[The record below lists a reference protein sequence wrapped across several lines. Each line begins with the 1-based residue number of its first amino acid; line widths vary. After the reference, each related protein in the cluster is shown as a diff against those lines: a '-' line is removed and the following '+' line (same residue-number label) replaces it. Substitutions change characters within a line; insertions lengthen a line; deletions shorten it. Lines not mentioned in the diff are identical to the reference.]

1 MEPEVTEPTTLQ
13 EAIVYF
19 KNPDNCLRYLGVR
32 RWPDGV
38 VICPTCGSAQVRF
51 LATRRMWECKTK
63 HPRQQFSIKVGTIL
77 EDSPLGLDKWLPAMW
92 MIGND
97 RNGISS
103 WELHRALGV
112 TQKTAWFMLHR
123 IRTAMQDNVTGGKL
137 AGEVEVDETLIGG
150 KGRNMH
156 YRRKMRVQKDGR
168 NTGGKTTVIG
178 ILERKGRVRAK
189 VASDRTKKTI
199 QPFVK
204 DNVQKGST
212 IHSDEYGGQWSLG
225 MEDEYTHNLVNHLET
240 YVNGNVHTNGIE
252 NFWSLLKRGLGG
264 TYVSVEPFHL
274 FRYVDEQSFRFNN
287 RKDEEGE
294 LLKDADRFDRLVM
307 QIVGKRLT
315 YSQLTGKELQKP
327 VEEAF

>member
-1 MEPEVTEPTTLQ
+1 MATEVTEPTTLQ

-19 KNPDNCLRYLGVR
+19 KNPDNCLQYLGVR
-32 RWPDGV
+32 RWPEGV

-63 HPRQQFSIKVGTIL
+63 HPRQQFSIKVGTIM

-137 AGEVEVDETLIGG
+137 AGEVEVDETIIGG
-150 KGRNMH
+150 KARNMH
-156 YRRKMRVQKDGR
+156 KDRKARVQKGGR

-178 ILERKGRVRAK
+178 ILERKGSWLHDPQRRVR
-189 VASDRTKKTI
+189 
-199 QPFVK
+199 
-204 DNVQKGST
+204 
-212 IHSDEYGGQWSLG
+212 
-225 MEDEYTHNLVNHLET
+225 
-240 YVNGNVHTNGIE
+240 
-252 NFWSLLKRGLGG
+252 
-264 TYVSVEPFHL
+264 
-274 FRYVDEQSFRFNN
+274 
-287 RKDEEGE
+287 
-294 LLKDADRFDRLVM
+294 
-307 QIVGKRLT
+307 
-315 YSQLTGKELQKP
+315 KP
-327 VEEAF
+327 VAHG